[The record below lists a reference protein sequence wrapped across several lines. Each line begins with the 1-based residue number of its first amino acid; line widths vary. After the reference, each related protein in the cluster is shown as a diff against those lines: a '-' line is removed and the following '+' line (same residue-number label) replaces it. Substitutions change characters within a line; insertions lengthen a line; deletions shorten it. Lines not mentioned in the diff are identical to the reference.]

1 MMMITKFNGENTMA
15 DDQVIKEAVEYLVNH
30 CTERQMCTAL
40 LYAIEQKYPKTRA
53 TLEVFHPSRCSE

>member
-1 MMMITKFNGENTMA
+1 MA